1 MKLSV
6 LRNITLAFVAVAT
19 ITSCN
24 PLNKMEKNVDSTTYE
39 ATPNPLEMHGDS
51 VKVTIS
57 GKIPTEYLHK
67 KAAVKVVPFFEA
79 NGQEVVSLNP
89 FVLVGEDSDFQGQK
103 ISFDAGGSF
112 TYDYTYAYDDKM
124 ERGVLKAKLIG
135 MYKTKEQEIGMF
147 EVAQGTNITP
157 RWVQSDEM
165 PILGKDNFQR
175 VVPMNQN
182 AEVLFDLQ
190 SASVK
195 SAELK
200 DSDIVAMMDAIKNN
214 SKDTSIV
221 FKGLEINA
229 YASPDGELTLNENLA
244 DDRAKNAGSSIKS
257 QLSKNKVNTSA
268 EGFFTMKGN
277 GEDWAGFKQKMQAS
291 DIQDKQLIIRVLEM
305 YEDPA
310 KREAEIKNLA
320 ETYLE
325 VKEKILPP
333 LRRSQITL
341 KMDKVGRSDE
351 QITALAQNDPA
362 QLSVEEILY
371 AATLTDDLSEKLKIY
386 TKASELYSTDWR
398 TFNNIG
404 YVNLVQNKLGEAESN
419 FNKAK
424 DLKADPVVMNNLG
437 VIASL
442 KGDRSAARDLYSQA
456 NGAGKEV
463 NYNLGILDIK
473 EGDYSSAVSNM
484 NSYKTFNL
492 ALAQV
497 LNGDNEGALQT
508 IDASEDASSAE
519 AYYLKA
525 IIGARTS
532 NQELMMKNLQSA
544 INKDASLKEKAGKDV
559 EFIKADLSQL

>member
-1 MKLSV
+1 
-6 LRNITLAFVAVAT
+6 
-19 ITSCN
+19 
-24 PLNKMEKNVDSTTYE
+24 
-39 ATPNPLEMHGDS
+39 
-51 VKVTIS
+51 
-57 GKIPTEYLHK
+57 
-67 KAAVKVVPFFEA
+67 
-79 NGQEVVSLNP
+79 
-89 FVLVGEDSDFQGQK
+89 
-103 ISFDAGGSF
+103 
-112 TYDYTYAYDDKM
+112 M